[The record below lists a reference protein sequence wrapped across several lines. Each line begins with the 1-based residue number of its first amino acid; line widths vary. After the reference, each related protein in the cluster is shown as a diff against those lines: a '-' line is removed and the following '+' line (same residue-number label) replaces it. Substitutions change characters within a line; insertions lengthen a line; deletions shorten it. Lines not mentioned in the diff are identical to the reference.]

1 MLKSLPA
8 RAGAA
13 LAVLCA
19 LPVLAHA
26 QLAAPAETGMIN
38 MLGDSTAGSETGIY
52 ELQAMV
58 AAAIAVFVAVF
69 FIGLA
74 WKVFRRTGNRA

>member
-1 MLKSLPA
+1 MLKT
-8 RAGAA
+8 A
-13 LAVLCA
+13 LARVGAVTVALLA
-19 LPVLAHA
+19 LPLVASA

-38 MLGDSTAGSETGIY
+38 MLGTATSGSETGIF

-69 FIGLA
+69 FLGLA